1 MCLGI
6 LLFSCSVMSN
16 SFQPHGVW
24 HARLPCPL
32 PSPGACSNSCL
43 LMPSSHLTLCR
54 PLLPSIFP
62 SIRIFSCESVLRI
75 RWPKYWNFSFSISP
89 SSEHSGLTSFRVDC
103 LILQSKGLLRVF
115 SSTTVQKHQFF
126 GT

>member
-16 SFQPHGVW
+16 SFQPHGVR

-32 PSPGACSNSCL
+32 PSPGACSNSCP

-62 SIRIFSCESVLRI
+62 SFRIFSCESVLRI
-75 RWPKYWNFSFSISP
+75 RWPKYWSFSFNISP